1 MEIAA
6 LVAKAAESKSTVS
19 ADFGCVKYGAPNIS
33 DWPDPRSGKETR
45 EFFEKLF
52 EVSNQHFLF
61 LGRERF
67 SIVAV
72 LVESSAPDQVLEA
85 LAKKAKEAADQ
96 CSPHNIDV
104 SDNGRV
110 GDYFDLASHPNNGP
124 VLPAATDR
132 YNFETTP
139 SLTGEVARSL
149 QDNLGVY
156 SPISTR

>member
-1 MEIAA
+1 LGVNEKELMEIAA

-67 SIVAV
+67 SIVAI

-96 CSPHNIDV
+96 CSPHN
-104 SDNGRV
+104 ST
-110 GDYFDLASHPNNGP
+110 S
-124 VLPAATDR
+124 ATMDESVTISILHRIRTMDR
-132 YNFETTP
+132 SYQQQRIGT
-139 SLTGEVARSL
+139 
-149 QDNLGVY
+149 
-156 SPISTR
+156 ISRRHRH